1 MREYRF
7 KLTCR
12 TTTPLHCGA
21 GRESELSDADLRRRA
36 DGTLVIPG
44 TSIAGALRAM
54 VERLVSV
61 ERECPL
67 YVQGAMPRGQEQA
80 CLCLVCEL
88 FGNVRPVGDARAS
101 KVTIYDAA
109 LDEDARERI
118 VDGVALNRSRRSASD
133 ARKFDYIEVEPG
145 ARLEIEL
152 RACDLNEQELSWV
165 GAALRLLGMGE
176 VSLGGRTARGTGR
189 LLAETANLRAR
200 DLTNPDHLL
209 ASMVHDND
217 DDAAW
222 PEELAADLSVFPG
235 RGSQLP
241 DRVVVDFVMQI
252 APEATFL
259 VADPAQAV
267 RTGFDRAPRG
277 GFIGGELPATSLR
290 GALRSGAERIL
301 RTVKPD
307 AACDPTD
314 NQRCRPTGEVI
325 DDTWCCWACR
335 LFGNEDWASRLSVA
349 VVPEENANGE
359 RAPFDHVAIDRFTG
373 GAREQRK
380 FDALAV
386 RGRRFRVQLTLDRVS
401 TDDARWMSGLLTLT
415 LGDLAEGR
423 VTVGYGSAR
432 GHGFFTLDRPPRWS
446 RCGDDL
452 RGCIAALWEKLGLR
466 HPGNLAGRQEA
477 RA

>member
-7 KLTCR
+7 KLACR

-21 GRESELSDADLRRRA
+21 GHESDLSDADLRRRA

-44 TSIAGALRAM
+44 TSIAGALRAI

-61 ERECPL
+61 ERECLL
-67 YVQGAMPRGQEQA
+67 YVQGATDRGQEQA
-80 CLCLVCEL
+80 CLCRVCEL

-101 KVTIYDAA
+101 KVTVYDAA
-109 LDEDARERI
+109 LDEDVQERI
-118 VDGVALNRSRRSASD
+118 VDGVGLNRSRRSASD
-133 ARKFDYIEVEPG
+133 ARKFDYVEVEPG

-152 RACDLNEQELSWV
+152 WACDLSEQELSWV
-165 GAALRLLGMGE
+165 GAALRWLGTGE
-176 VSLGGRTARGTGR
+176 VPLGGRTARGTGR
-189 LLAETANLRAR
+189 LVGEAASLRVR

-209 ASMVHDND
+209 ATMIHDND
-217 DDAAW
+217 DDVAW
-222 PEELAADLSVFPG
+222 PEELAADLSAFPG
-235 RGSQLP
+235 QGRQLP
-241 DRVVVDFVMQI
+241 GRVVVDFAMQI

-259 VADPAQAV
+259 VADPIQAV

-277 GFIGGELPATSLR
+277 GVTGAELPATSLR

-307 AACDPTD
+307 AACDPTGD
-314 NQRCRPTGEVI
+314 RRCRPTSEVI

-335 LFGNEDWASRLSVA
+335 LFGNKDWASRLSVT
-349 VVPEENANGE
+349 VIPEDTADGE
-359 RAPFDHVAIDRFTG
+359 QASFDHVAIDRFTG

-386 RGRRFRVQLTLDRVS
+386 RGRRFQVRLTLDRIS
-401 TDDARWMSGLLTLT
+401 ADDGRWMIGLLALT

-423 VTVGYGSAR
+423 ISVGSGAAR
-432 GHGFFTLDRPPRWS
+432 GHGFFTLDGPPRWS
-446 RCGDDL
+446 RYSDDL
-452 RGCIAALWEKLGLR
+452 QGCIAALWEKLELPYPCGPAK
-466 HPGNLAGRQEA
+466 HEEA
-477 RA
+477 RT